1 MMIQRNAAGAAAL
14 LTRLAAETAGGTGV
28 VFALALP
35 VVLGAT
41 GLGIET
47 GLWYVEKQRLQLA
60 ADAAALSAAY
70 ERAAG
75 RPGAMQ
81 TAALQDAA
89 KNGFNNVAPATFTLH
104 NPPSSGTYAGD
115 PSAVEVKL
123 TRTQPALVSTLFG
136 LTTINISAR
145 GVAMVKLTGEACV
158 LALDPAASVGVL
170 TQGSTVDSLNGCVVA
185 ANSTSDT
192 AITVSGNAAM
202 TAYSLWTAGGVSQ
215 GGSSSLSLTQP
226 AKTRMWALQDPYA
239 DETIP
244 ASLGSCKADG
254 LKLTNITQTLQ
265 PGTYCNGLEIGAKAN
280 ITLAPGTYYID
291 KGDLT
296 VNAQATLTGTNV
308 TIVLTSSGAASQIGT
323 VTINGGAVVNL
334 TAPPDADTGH
344 RGMIFFQDRRAS
356 AAGTAK
362 LNGGATMNLF
372 GAAYFPAQAIQFSGN
387 NSSSSPECTQ
397 IIGRTVT
404 FIGHSAVKD
413 GGCPAA
419 GVLPIQITGVKV
431 AE

>member
-1 MMIQRNAAGAAAL
+1 MAATVL
-14 LTRLAAETAGGTGV
+14 LTRLATGTAGGTGV
-28 VFALALP
+28 AFALALP

-41 GLGIET
+41 GLAVET
-47 GLWYVEKQRLQLA
+47 GLWYVEKQRLQVA

-75 RPGAMQ
+75 RPGSMQ

-89 KNGFNNVAPATFTLH
+89 RNGFSNVAPATFTLH
-104 NPPSSGTYAGD
+104 NPPSSGAHAGD
-115 PSAVEVKL
+115 PSAVEVRL
-123 TRTQPALVSTLFG
+123 SRSQPALFSALFGQSTL
-136 LTTINISAR
+136 TISAR

-170 TQGSTVDSLNGCVVA
+170 SQGSTVDSLNGCVVA

-192 AITVSGNAAM
+192 AITVTGNGAM
-202 TAYSLWTAGGVSQ
+202 TAYSLWTAGGFSQ
-215 GGSSSLSLTQP
+215 GGSSSLTLTEP
-226 AKTRMWALQDPYA
+226 AKTHMWALQDPYA

-244 ASLGSCKADG
+244 SSLGACKANS
-254 LKLTNITQTLQ
+254 LKLSNTTQTLQ
-265 PGTYCNGLEIGAKAN
+265 PGVYCNGLDIGAKAK
-280 ITLAPGTYYID
+280 ITFAPGTYYID

-334 TAPPDADTGH
+334 TAPTDPDTGH
-344 RGMIFFQDRRAS
+344 RGLIFFQDRRAS
-356 AAGTAK
+356 SAGTAK

-372 GAAYFPAQAIQFSGN
+372 GAVYFPAQAIQFSGN

-397 IIGRTVT
+397 IIGKTVT
-404 FIGHSAVKD
+404 FIGNSTVKD
-413 GGCPAA
+413 ANCSQA
-419 GVLPIQITGVKV
+419 GVQPVKITGIKV
-431 AE
+431 TE